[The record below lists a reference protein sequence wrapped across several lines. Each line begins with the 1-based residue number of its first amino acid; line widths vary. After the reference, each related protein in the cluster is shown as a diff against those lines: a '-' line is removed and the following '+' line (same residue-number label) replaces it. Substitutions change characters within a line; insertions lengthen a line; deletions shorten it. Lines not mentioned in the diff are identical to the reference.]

1 MLRFFKSAYK
11 NWMLSLLSEPMRL
24 LQPLLEPRSG
34 VSSYAHGNNEQS
46 HKRGRNKTSKE
57 SDQLTSFLLF
67 SFYRDGGLVFRE
79 AKEIRKRCGKTKPP
93 TVSSSNAVMWI
104 RFIADD
110 KVEKRGFSIKVLPV
124 RGKRN
129 DKVNCR
135 LLTAARFKSFE

>member
-1 MLRFFKSAYK
+1 
-11 NWMLSLLSEPMRL
+11 MLSLLSEPTRF
-24 LQPLLEPRSG
+24 LQPLVEPRGG
-34 VSSYAHGNNEQS
+34 VMHTRITCSHINEAGTR
-46 HKRGRNKTSKE
+46 HPKNPIT
-57 SDQLTSFLLF
+57 LPASFFF

-79 AKEIRKRCGKTKPP
+79 AKEIRKRCGKSKPP

-104 RFIADD
+104 RFIADN

-135 LLTAARFKSFE
+135 LLTAARFKSFAWV